1 MHKYADCDFCGWA
14 TVANVKC
21 ADGRTIL
28 PDAFKHQ
35 DGNKVPLVWGHVHD
49 DPEKTLGHA
58 FLENRPEG
66 VYAYGYFND
75 TPSGVLAKKLTQHG
89 DLDALSIW
97 ANGLSQDSNRCVSHG
112 EIREL
117 SLVLAGA
124 NPKAKIETVIRHGV
138 EFTEEAFILGGN
150 IELMHADIDED
161 PEDSATE
168 VEELVD
174 EEGNEIQHED
184 DQEEVIEHE
193 EDSSDGRTVQDVLDS
208 LNEKQRTVFFAIL
221 AEAASGNSESVEH
234 SNEASDPEEVV
245 EHAEGEETV
254 ADILNTFNEEQMKVL
269 SALCG
274 KAIIENKENIEH
286 SEGGNDMKKNAFNAN
301 DSQEVNVLSHA
312 AQEEILENAKKNNI
326 SLQRAIEDYCEANEL
341 AHDVF
346 SGEDM
351 GQLLPDYQ
359 LIDPKAPPIVYPD
372 DSWVDSVIN
381 GVHKSPI
388 ARIRTRKADAR
399 QEELRAYGYKKGNY
413 KKQIGKIKLLGR
425 THDAQT
431 IYVKDKLNRDDIL
444 DITDFDVV
452 AYNYGV
458 MRHTLNQ
465 EIATA
470 IMFGD
475 GRDEADPDKI
485 KEDHIRPIWKDDEL
499 YCMHYDIDIAGMRT
513 ELNGSD
519 SSKHFGENY
528 VWAEAIIQKALY
540 TREKYKGSGSLTF
553 YCTPHTL
560 NVMLLARDLNGRRIY
575 SSKADL
581 VAALDVKGIQ
591 TIEQIDN
598 LVRVDDNGN
607 KHKLLGIFVNLQDY
621 TLGCVK
627 GGQITKF
634 EQFDI
639 DFNQLKQMLET
650 RLSGALVEWYSA
662 IALEEAV
669 VDEADEDDT

>member
-1 MHKYADCDFCGWA
+1 MHKHADCDFCGWA

-21 ADGRTIL
+21 SDGRTIL

-161 PEDSATE
+161 PEDESDE
-168 VEELVD
+168 IEELVD

-184 DQEEVIEHE
+184 SHEDVVEHSEGRTIEDAINSLTEKQSIVFFSILKEFTGESSDDVEHSIEDSEEDVIEHE
-193 EDSSDGRTVQDVLDS
+193 GE
-208 LNEKQRTVFFAIL
+208 
-221 AEAASGNSESVEH
+221 SESILDV
-234 SNEASDPEEVV
+234 
-245 EHAEGEETV
+245 
-254 ADILNTFNEEQMKVL
+254 LNTFNDEQRT
-269 SALCG
+269 ALY
-274 KAIIENKENIEH
+274 ALIAAAVKEKSKNIEH
-286 SEGGNDMKKNAFNAN
+286 SEGGNDMKKNAFNAT
-301 DSQEVNVLSHA
+301 DTQEANILSHA
-312 AQEEILENAKKNNI
+312 AQVEILEHAKKDNI

-475 GRDEADPDKI
+475 GRDDADPDKI

-499 YCMHYDIDIAGMRT
+499 YCMHYDIDIASMRT

-540 TREKYKGSGSLTF
+540 TREKYKGSGNLTF

-575 SSKADL
+575 SSKSDL
-581 VAALDVKGIQ
+581 VAALDVKAIQ

-598 LVRVDDNGN
+598 LVRVDENGN

-662 IALEEAV
+662 IALEQAV
-669 VDEADEDDT
+669 TDEDEEDED

>member
-21 ADGRTIL
+21 SDGRTIL
-28 PDAFKHQ
+28 PDAFAHQ
-35 DGNKVPLVWGHVHD
+35 DGIKVPLVWGHQHD

-58 FLENRPEG
+58 FLENRSEG
-66 VYAYGYFND
+66 MYAYGYFND
-75 TPSGVLAKKLTQHG
+75 TPSGTLAKKLTQHG
-89 DLDALSIW
+89 DLDCLSIW
-97 ANGLSQDSNRCVSHG
+97 ANGLTQDSKRCVSHG

-124 NPKAKIETVIRHGV
+124 NPKAKIETVIRHGI
-138 EFTEEAFILGGN
+138 EFEEEAYILGGN
-150 IELMHADIDED
+150 VELMHSAID
-161 PEDSATE
+161 PEDP

-174 EEGNEIQHED
+174 EDGEELQHED
-184 DQEEVIEHE
+184 ASNPAEEKKAEKAEDEMTVKDVIDSMNDEQKTVLYALIGAAGGDDIE
-193 EDSSDGRTVQDVLDS
+193 EASQ
-208 LNEKQRTVFFAIL
+208 
-221 AEAASGNSESVEH
+221 AETKDDEVEH
-234 SNEASDPEEVV
+234 S
-245 EHAEGEETV
+245 AEGGRTIQDVIDTMNEQQKTVLYALIGAVASEE
-254 ADILNTFNEEQMKVL
+254 K
-269 SALCG
+269 S
-274 KAIIENKENIEH
+274 ENVEH
-286 SEGGNDMKKNAFNAN
+286 SEGGNDMKKNAFNAA
-301 DSQEVNVLSHA
+301 DTQEVNVISHEM
-312 AQEEILENAKKNNI
+312 QSEILEYAKANRI
-326 SLQRAIEDYCEANEL
+326 GFQRAIEEYCDQNEL

-351 GQLLPDYQ
+351 GSLLPDYQ
-359 LIDPKAPPIVYPD
+359 LIDPKAPPILYPD

-381 GVHKSPI
+381 GVHKSPV

-399 QEELRAYGYKKGNY
+399 QAELKALGYKKGTY
-413 KKQIGKIKLLGR
+413 KKEMGKISLLGR

-431 IYVKDKLNRDDIL
+431 IYIKDKLNRDDIL

-452 AYNYGV
+452 NYEYAV

-465 EIATA
+465 EIAQA

-475 GRDEADPDKI
+475 GRDVSDPDKI
-485 KEDHIRPIWKDDEL
+485 KEDHICPIWKDDEL
-499 YCMHYDIDIAGMRT
+499 YCMHYDVDFAAMGA
-513 ELNGSD
+513 ELTGSNN
-519 SSKHFGENY
+519 SANFGKNY
-528 VWAEAIIQKALY
+528 IMAEAIIAKALY
-540 TREKYKGSGSLTF
+540 AREQYKGSGNLTF

-598 LVRVDDNGN
+598 LVRTDASGN
-607 KHKLLGIFVNLQDY
+607 QHKLLGIFVNLQDY

-639 DFNQLKQMLET
+639 DFNQLKMLLEC

-669 VDEADEDDT
+669 EAEDDGE

>member
-21 ADGRTIL
+21 SDGRTIL

-35 DGNKVPLVWGHVHD
+35 DGIKVPLVWGHQHD

-66 VYAYGYFND
+66 VYTYGYFND

-89 DLDALSIW
+89 DLDCLSIW
-97 ANGLSQDSNRCVSHG
+97 ANGLTQDSKRCVSHG

-124 NPKAKIETVIRHGV
+124 NPKAKIETVIRHGI
-138 EFTEEAFILGGN
+138 EFEEEAYILGGN
-150 IELMHADIDED
+150 IELMHSAIG
-161 PEDSATE
+161 PEGP

-174 EEGNEIQHED
+174 EEGEELQHED
-184 DQEEVIEHE
+184 SSENSEENKPAKSEDEMTVKDVIDSMNDEQKTVLYALIGAAAGDDIEEPAQSEKEDTVEHSAE
-193 EDSSDGRTVQDVLDS
+193 GGRTVQDVIDTMT
-208 LNEKQRTVFFAIL
+208 EQQKTVLYAL
-221 AEAASGNSESVEH
+221 VGAV
-234 SNEASDPEEVV
+234 ASD
-245 EHAEGEETV
+245 
-254 ADILNTFNEEQMKVL
+254 NK
-269 SALCG
+269 S
-274 KAIIENKENIEH
+274 ENVEH
-286 SEGGNDMKKNAFNAN
+286 SEGGNDMKKNVFNAA
-301 DSQEVNVLSHA
+301 DTQEVNVISHEM
-312 AQEEILENAKKNNI
+312 QSEILEYAKANRI
-326 SLQRAIEDYCEANEL
+326 GFQRAIEEYCDQNEL

-351 GQLLPDYQ
+351 GSLLPDYQ
-359 LIDPKAPPIVYPD
+359 LIDPKAPPILYPD

-381 GVHKSPI
+381 GVHKSPV

-399 QEELRAYGYKKGNY
+399 QAELKALGYKKGTY
-413 KKQIGKIKLLGR
+413 KKEMGKISLLGR

-431 IYVKDKLNRDDIL
+431 IYIKDKLNRDDIL

-452 AYNYGV
+452 NYEYAV

-465 EIATA
+465 EIAQA

-475 GRDEADPDKI
+475 GRDVSDPDKI

-499 YCMHYDIDIAGMRT
+499 YCMHFDVDFSAMGT
-513 ELNGSD
+513 ELTGSNN
-519 SSKHFGENY
+519 SANFGKNY
-528 VWAEAIIQKALY
+528 VMAEAIIAKALY
-540 TREKYKGSGSLTF
+540 AREQYKGSGNLTF

-575 SSKADL
+575 SSKSDL

-598 LVRVDDNGN
+598 LVRTDASGN
-607 KHKLLGIFVNLQDY
+607 QHKLLGIFVNLQDY

-639 DFNQLKQMLET
+639 DFNQLKMLLEC

-669 VDEADEDDT
+669 EAEDDGE

>member
-1 MHKYADCDFCGWA
+1 MRHTDCDFCGWA

-21 ADGRTIL
+21 SDGRTIL

-35 DGNKVPLVWGHVHD
+35 DGIKVPLVWGHQHD

-58 FLENRPEG
+58 YLENRDG
-66 VYAYGYFND
+66 SMYAYGYFNN
-75 TPSGVLAKKLTQHG
+75 TPSGKLAKQLVDNG

-97 ANGLSQDSNRCVSHG
+97 ANSLTQDSKRCVSHG

-124 NPKAKIETVIRHGV
+124 NPKAKIETVIRHGI
-138 EFTEEAFILGGN
+138 EYEEEAYILGGN
-150 IELMHADIDED
+150 IELMHSSLNRDPQDDFDLVNEDDVELRHEDAKKEENPAGNDKTVQEVVDSMTEEQKTVMYALIGAVASGDSDDED
-161 PEDSATE
+161 LSD
-168 VEELVD
+168 D
-174 EEGNEIQHED
+174 EEMQHAD
-184 DQEEVIEHE
+184 G
-193 EDSSDGRTVQDVLDS
+193 GRTVQDVID
-208 LNEKQRTVFFAIL
+208 TM
-221 AEAASGNSESVEH
+221 
-234 SNEASDPEEVV
+234 
-245 EHAEGEETV
+245 
-254 ADILNTFNEEQMKVL
+254 NEEQKTVL
-269 SALCG
+269 YALIG
-274 KAIIENKENIEH
+274 AVASEEKSENVEH
-286 SEGGNDMKKNAFNAN
+286 SEGGNDMKKNAFNAA
-301 DSQEVNVLSHA
+301 DTQEVNIISHEM
-312 AQEEILENAKKNNI
+312 QSEILEYAKSNH
-326 SLQRAIEDYCEANEL
+326 LTFQRAMEEYCAQDEL

-351 GQLLPDYQ
+351 GSLLPDYE
-359 LIDPKAPPIVYPD
+359 LIDPKAPPILYPD

-399 QEELRAYGYKKGNY
+399 QAELKALGYKKGTY
-413 KKQIGKIKLLGR
+413 KKEMGKINLLGR

-431 IYVKDKLNRDDIL
+431 IYIKDKLNRDDIL

-475 GRDEADPDKI
+475 GRDVSDPDKI

-499 YCMHYDIDIAGMRT
+499 YCMHYDVDFAAMGA
-513 ELNGSD
+513 ELTGTNNGAN
-519 SSKHFGENY
+519 FGQNY
-528 VWAEAIIQKALY
+528 VMAEAIIAKALY
-540 TREKYKGSGSLTF
+540 AREKYKGSGNLTF

-581 VAALDVKGIQ
+581 VAALDVKAIQ

-598 LVRVDDNGN
+598 LVRTDASGN
-607 KHKLLGIFVNLQDY
+607 QHKLLGIFVNLQDY

-639 DFNQLKQMLET
+639 DFNQLKMLLET

-669 VDEADEDDT
+669 EAAEDDND

>member
-1 MHKYADCDFCGWA
+1 MKHTDCDFCGWA

-21 ADGRTIL
+21 SDGRTIL

-35 DGNKVPLVWGHVHD
+35 DGIKVPLVWGHQHD
-49 DPEKTLGHA
+49 DPDKTLGHA
-58 FLENRPEG
+58 FLENRDG
-66 VYAYGYFND
+66 SMYAYGYFNS
-75 TPSGVLAKKLTQHG
+75 TPSGKLAKQLVNNG
-89 DLDALSIW
+89 DLDCLSIW
-97 ANGLSQDSNRCVSHG
+97 ANSLTQDSKRCVSHG

-124 NPKAKIETVIRHGV
+124 NPKAKIETVIRHGI
-138 EFTEEAFILGGN
+138 EFEEEAYILGGN
-150 IELMHADIDED
+150 IELMH
-161 PEDSATE
+161 SSLN
-168 VEELVD
+168 EELLHGNSEDNSNDSEKTVQDVIDSMTEEQKTVMYALIGAAVSGDSEEEESD
-174 EEGNEIQHED
+174 EEP
-184 DQEEVIEHE
+184 VEHSADE
-193 EDSSDGRTVQDVLDS
+193 GRTVQDVIDS
-208 LNEKQRTVFFAIL
+208 MT
-221 AEAASGNSESVEH
+221 
-234 SNEASDPEEVV
+234 
-245 EHAEGEETV
+245 
-254 ADILNTFNEEQMKVL
+254 EEQKTVMY
-269 SALCG
+269 ALIG
-274 KAIIENKENIEH
+274 AAVENDEDIEH
-286 SEGGNDMKKNAFNAN
+286 SEGGNYMKKNAFSAV
-301 DSQEVNVLSHA
+301 DTQEVNIISHEM
-312 AQEEILENAKKNNI
+312 QGEILQYAKDNRVG
-326 SLQRAIEDYCEANEL
+326 LQRAIEEYCDQNEL

-351 GQLLPDYQ
+351 GQLLPDYE
-359 LIDPKAPPIVYPD
+359 LIDPKAPPILYPD

-399 QEELRAYGYKKGNY
+399 QEELKALGYQKGTFKKEM
-413 KKQIGKIKLLGR
+413 GKIRLLGR

-431 IYVKDKLNRDDIL
+431 IFIKDKLNRDDIL

-470 IMFGD
+470 VMFGD
-475 GRDEADPDKI
+475 GREDSDPDKI

-499 YCMHYDIDIAGMRT
+499 YCMHFDVDFAAMGQ
-513 ELNGSD
+513 ELTGTNNGAN
-519 SSKHFGENY
+519 FGQNY
-528 VWAEAIIQKALY
+528 IMAEAIIAKALY
-540 TREKYKGSGSLTF
+540 AREKYKGSGNLTF

-581 VAALDVKGIQ
+581 VAALDVKAIQ
-591 TIEQIDN
+591 TIEQIDG
-598 LVRVDDNGN
+598 LIRTDSEGG

-639 DFNQLKQMLET
+639 DFNQLKMLLET

-669 VDEADEDDT
+669 TTTGDEG

>member
-1 MHKYADCDFCGWA
+1 MPKHSNCDFCGWA

-35 DGNKVPLVWGHVHD
+35 DGVKVPLVWGHVHD

-89 DLDALSIW
+89 DLDCLSIW

-150 IELMHADIDED
+150 IELMHADLDED
-161 PEDSATE
+161 PEDSAVE

-184 DQEEVIEHE
+184 DQGEVIEHSEGKTIE
-193 EDSSDGRTVQDVLDS
+193 EVINS
-208 LNEKQRTVFFAIL
+208 LNDKQRIVFFSIL
-221 AEAASGNSESVEH
+221 DEFAGSSSESVDHSAENTEEDTIEH
-234 SNEASDPEEVV
+234 EES
-245 EHAEGEETV
+245 GES
-254 ADILNTFNEEQMKVL
+254 ALDILSTLNEDQQQ
-269 SALCG
+269 ALYTLIG
-274 KAIIENKENIEH
+274 VAIKQNSENIEH
-286 SEGGNDMKKNAFNAN
+286 SEGGNDMKKNAFTGN
-301 DSQEVNVLSHA
+301 DNKEATV
-312 AQEEILENAKKNNI
+312 I
-326 SLQRAIEDYCEANEL
+326 SLEAQRDVIQHAIDDNVSFQRALRDYCEDNEL

-351 GQLLPDYQ
+351 GSLLPDYQ
-359 LIDPKAPPIVYPD
+359 LIDPKAPPILYPD

-381 GVHKSPI
+381 GVHKSPV

-399 QEELRAYGYKKGNY
+399 QAELRALGYKKGNF
-413 KKQIGKIKLLGR
+413 KKEMGKINLLGR

-431 IYVKDKLNRDDIL
+431 IYIKDKLNRDDIL
-444 DITDFDVV
+444 DMTDFDIV
-452 AYNYGV
+452 AYEYGV

-475 GRDEADPDKI
+475 GRDVSDPDKI

-499 YCMHYDIDIAGMRT
+499 YCMHFDVDAAAMGT
-513 ELNGSD
+513 KLTGTNNGAN
-519 SSKHFGENY
+519 FGENY
-528 VWAEAIIQKALY
+528 IFAEAIIAEALY
-540 TREKYKGSGSLTF
+540 AREKYKGSGNLTF

-581 VAALDVKGIQ
+581 VAALDVKAIQ
-591 TIEQIDN
+591 TIEQIDS
-598 LVRVDDNGN
+598 LVRTDAKGN
-607 KHKLLGIFVNLQDY
+607 QHKLLGIFVNLQDY

-639 DFNQLKQMLET
+639 DFNQLKMLLET

-669 VDEADEDDT
+669 EVEDDET

>member
-21 ADGRTIL
+21 SDGRTIL

-97 ANGLSQDSNRCVSHG
+97 ANGLSQDSKRCVSHG
-112 EIREL
+112 DIKEL

-138 EFTEEAFILGGN
+138 EFTEEAYILGGN
-150 IELMHADIDED
+150 VELMHADIDED
-161 PEDSATE
+161 PEDESAE
-168 VEELVD
+168 IEELVD
-174 EEGNEIQHED
+174 GEGNEIQHED
-184 DQEEVIEHE
+184 AQEEVIEHE
-193 EDSSDGRTVQDVLDS
+193 EGSSDGRTVKDVIDS

-221 AEAASGNSESVEH
+221 KEAASGNSESVEH
-234 SNEASDPEEVV
+234 SDEASDPEEVV

-286 SEGGNDMKKNAFNAN
+286 SEGGNDMKKNAFNGTENKETNIFSLEAQKDVIQHAIDN
-301 DSQEVNVLSHA
+301 NVGF
-312 AQEEILENAKKNNI
+312 
-326 SLQRAIEDYCEANEL
+326 QRALKDYCAENEL

-351 GQLLPDYQ
+351 GSLLPDYQ
-359 LIDPKAPPIVYPD
+359 LIDPKAPPILYPD

-381 GVHKSPI
+381 GVHKSPV

-399 QEELRAYGYKKGNY
+399 QAELKALGYKKGTY
-413 KKQIGKIKLLGR
+413 KKEMGKINLLGR

-431 IYVKDKLNRDDIL
+431 IYIKDKLNRDDIL

-452 AYNYGV
+452 NYEYAV

-465 EIATA
+465 EIAQA

-475 GRDEADPDKI
+475 GRDVSDPDKI

-499 YCMHYDIDIAGMRT
+499 YCMHYDVDFAAMGA
-513 ELNGSD
+513 ELTGSNN
-519 SSKHFGENY
+519 SANFGKNY
-528 VWAEAIIQKALY
+528 IWAEAIIAKALY
-540 TREKYKGSGSLTF
+540 AREQYKGSGNLTF

-581 VAALDVKGIQ
+581 VAALDVKAIQ

-598 LVRVDDNGN
+598 LVRTDDKGN
-607 KHKLLGIFVNLQDY
+607 QHKLLGIFVNLQDY

-639 DFNQLKQMLET
+639 DFNQLKMLLET

-669 VDEADEDDT
+669 EAEDDND

>member
-1 MHKYADCDFCGWA
+1 MPKYTDCDFCGWA

-21 ADGRTIL
+21 SDGRTIL

-35 DGNKVPLVWGHVHD
+35 DGVKVPLVWGHVHD

-75 TPSGVLAKKLTQHG
+75 TPSGTLAKKLTQHG

-138 EFTEEAFILGGN
+138 EFEEEAFILGGN
-150 IELMHADIDED
+150 IELTHAALDED
-161 PEDSATE
+161 PENTE
-168 VEELVD
+168 EVVEED
-174 EEGNEIQHED
+174 ELQHED
-184 DQEEVIEHE
+184 VVEEENELQH
-193 EDSSDGRTVQDVLDS
+193 EDSKGKTIEDVINS
-208 LNEKQRTVFFAIL
+208 LNEKQRIVFFSIL
-221 AEAASGNSESVEH
+221 DEFAGESSKSVSHSDVDDSEEENAEEIIEHEDGGESI
-234 SNEASDPEEVV
+234 
-245 EHAEGEETV
+245 
-254 ADILNTFNEEQMKVL
+254 ADILNTFTDDQQK
-269 SALCG
+269 ALFALIG
-274 KAIIENKENIEH
+274 AAIKEKSENIEH
-286 SEGGNDMKKNAFNAN
+286 SEGGNDMKKNAFNGTENKETNIFSLEAQK
-301 DSQEVNVLSHA
+301 DVIQHAIDDNVGF
-312 AQEEILENAKKNNI
+312 
-326 SLQRAIEDYCEANEL
+326 QRALKDYCAENEL

-351 GQLLPDYQ
+351 GSLLPDYQ
-359 LIDPKAPPIVYPD
+359 LIDPKAPPILYPD

-381 GVHKSPI
+381 GVHKSPV

-399 QEELRAYGYKKGNY
+399 QAELKALGYKKGTY
-413 KKQIGKIKLLGR
+413 KKEMGKINLLGR

-431 IYVKDKLNRDDIL
+431 IYIKDKLNRDDIL

-452 AYNYGV
+452 NYEYAV

-465 EIATA
+465 EIAQA

-475 GRDEADPDKI
+475 GRDVSDPDKI

-499 YCMHYDIDIAGMRT
+499 YCMHYDVDFAAMGT
-513 ELNGSD
+513 ELTGSNN
-519 SSKHFGENY
+519 SANFGKNY
-528 VWAEAIIQKALY
+528 VWAEAIIAKALY
-540 TREKYKGSGSLTF
+540 AREQYKGSGNLTF

-581 VAALDVKGIQ
+581 VAALDVKAIQ

-598 LVRVDDNGN
+598 LVRTDDKGN
-607 KHKLLGIFVNLQDY
+607 QHKLLGIFVNLQDY

-639 DFNQLKQMLET
+639 DFNQLKMLLET

-669 VDEADEDDT
+669 EGEDDND